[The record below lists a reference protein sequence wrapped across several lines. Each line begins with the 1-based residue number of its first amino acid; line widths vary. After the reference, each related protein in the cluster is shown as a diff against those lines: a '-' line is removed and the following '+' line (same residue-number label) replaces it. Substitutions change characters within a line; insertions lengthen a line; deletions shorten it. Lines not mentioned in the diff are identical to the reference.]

1 MLPTT
6 TIPNSSS
13 PSGSGV
19 KTATA
24 DQLLPAGGREISA
37 VVRQVAAGDLGG
49 QVFRI
54 QVEANNRLLELIT
67 RAPLS
72 SGDRITLSRSPAGEL
87 QLSLATPTPAA
98 TGATSTQ
105 ARPGLLLQAAAAQ
118 IALLQ
123 QALPLNSPQA
133 ARVISSTPAPPGT
146 SVPPPAETATT
157 PPPNRRDAAAAA
169 TAPSPAART
178 AGTAAPT
185 VPASAAS
192 RAQLSTPTPS
202 GGTASAPARASASP
216 TAPASPTP
224 GSEAPRDTRSQLP
237 ATAPRPT
244 GDSQASRPAA
254 PAMARAQMY
263 SAQLQQISQLGAALQ
278 AGTPG
283 RAPASAPAA
292 PSATAGANGTATA
305 ATAPP
310 NPASP
315 GTQTADMPPRASAP
329 AATAGSAGP
338 SAPAPAPPSA
348 ASPPPGASARP
359 AHAAPSPPGPVV
371 TTDSRPPASQTG
383 ATASTTPAAP
393 ATTGTAPL
401 PARISL
407 TGNALLQTL
416 GQQQPRQPTP
426 HLVQLSV
433 DSQQLQLISPRPLQ
447 AGQQVTLTRV
457 GDQQVQLQG
466 MPAAELPGRSPAAQ
480 NAMQQAL
487 REALPQQIPFGDTL
501 NQLVQLSQTPAAR
514 GQGAIGQLVQSMLSL
529 FSVTPGSADADQAI
543 QRNLQQG
550 GLLSESQLARS
561 GGSDKPPADLKQQ
574 LGQLL
579 KAAEQLP
586 PEPRQQMQ
594 RLVEALQARTTSHQV
609 SSLQAWKELP
619 DGGQERVFR
628 LDLPIRQAEHHD
640 TAELTISEQRRPD
653 PEGEWQTSWSVALN
667 FDLQQQG
674 SVDVRLSLQEGWRL
688 QLQFW
693 AEASATLHRIEQQ
706 LDPFTQT
713 LHDKGFI
720 VDRIQARQGK
730 PRQAKL
736 NDIQRRLVDVHT

>member
-19 KTATA
+19 KTATV

-105 ARPGLLLQAAAAQ
+105 ARPGLLLQAAAQ

-146 SVPPPAETATT
+146 SVPPPAAETTTT

-169 TAPSPAART
+169 TAPLPAART

-192 RAQLSTPTPS
+192 RAQLSTPTPP
-202 GGTASAPARASASP
+202 GGTDSAPARASATP

-224 GSEAPRDTRSQLP
+224 GSEAPRDTRSQTL

-244 GDSQASRPAA
+244 NDSQVSRPAA
-254 PAMARAQMY
+254 PAMGRAQVY
-263 SAQLQQISQLGAALQ
+263 SAQLQQISQLGEALQ

-292 PSATAGANGTATA
+292 PSATAGAKGTATA
-305 ATAPP
+305 TAAPP
-310 NPASP
+310 TPASP
-315 GTQTADMPPRASAP
+315 GTQTADTPPRASAP
-329 AATAGSAGP
+329 AATASSAGP
-338 SAPAPAPPSA
+338 SAPPPAPPA
-348 ASPPPGASARP
+348 PGASARP

-407 TGNALLQTL
+407 TGNTLLQTL

-433 DSQQLQLISPRPLQ
+433 GSQQLQLISPRPLQ

-487 REALPQQIPFGDTL
+487 REALPQQIPFGDAL

-561 GGSDKPPADLKQQ
+561 GGSDKPPTDLKQQ

-653 PEGEWQTSWSVALN
+653 PEGDWQTSWSVALN

-693 AEASATLHRIEQQ
+693 AEASATLRRIEQQ

-730 PRQAKL
+730 PQQAKL